1 MDWAENTCP
10 RVRSTIE
17 LSAENND
24 KGQYKQ
30 LESAK
35 LKRRRWCCAAV
46 YSRALCRTPD
56 YQRSR
61 STVGYHVMDCCALV
75 FLDGDTSMDHPG
87 AAGAAVLAE
96 RHGGENPFPGASES
110 AAPRG
115 PPPRRP
121 CVEFMPRV
129 ARPIHPDLTL
139 ILSLLT
145 YSCGDGTDAMA
156 SAVVF

>member
-96 RHGGENPFPGASES
+96 RHGGENPFP
-110 AAPRG
+110 
-115 PPPRRP
+115 
-121 CVEFMPRV
+121 V
-129 ARPIHPDLTL
+129 
-139 ILSLLT
+139 LLK
-145 YSCGDGTDAMA
+145 AL
-156 SAVVF
+156 